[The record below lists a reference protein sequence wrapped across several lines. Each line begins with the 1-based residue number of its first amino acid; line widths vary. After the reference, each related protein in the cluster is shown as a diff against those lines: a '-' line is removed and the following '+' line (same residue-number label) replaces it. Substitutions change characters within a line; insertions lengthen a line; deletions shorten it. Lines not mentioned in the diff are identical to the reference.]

1 MPLSSRLSKL
11 RQRLTAALPTPALPL
26 VVLAATASPDHPP
39 GRWVRADGATVGVR
53 LADGQ
58 PFPKLPGDPL
68 VISGENDSPTPPCSF
83 RTRPRGGARAGD
95 EFEDARR
102 NSSRTT
108 HPPSADWAAN
118 SKMRSSGTCSV
129 GIRFRRTRIGVMSD
143 SRTR

>member
-53 LADGQ
+53 LADGR

-68 VISGENDSPTPPCSF
+68 VISGEIDDGERLADTAVFVPDTPS
-83 RTRPRGGARAGD
+83 RRSAG
-95 EFEDARR
+95 RR
-102 NSSRTT
+102 
-108 HPPSADWAAN
+108 
-118 SKMRSSGTCSV
+118 
-129 GIRFRRTRIGVMSD
+129 
-143 SRTR
+143 